1 MALLFRVGVTAFFL
15 SLLTLLTFVH
25 VQAPFVAVLPPQLAG
40 AQVSVQSGFLTL
52 GTYSTNLQLVA
63 LFACLM
69 CLDVV
74 GALGVV
80 LLYLILGL
88 GGVPLFY
95 YGGGWD
101 YLQQSTIGYLFSF
114 VPACLIFHTLLR
126 RNRQPHP
133 SLLRYVWATVVTLL
147 GIHVVGGIY
156 AAIYY
161 ETIPIQFLLTY
172 DLPQLPWQLAALVV
186 LAVVVRALNSRWQ
199 KLLRPRARSL
209 QEPPSIQGLGL

>member
-1 MALLFRVGVTAFFL
+1 M
-15 SLLTLLTFVH
+15 
-25 VQAPFVAVLPPQLAG
+25 AVLPPQLAG
-40 AQVSVQSGFLTL
+40 AQIALQNGFLTL
-52 GTYSTNLQLVA
+52 GTYSTNLQLIA

-80 LLYLILGL
+80 LTYLILGL

-101 YLQQSTIGYLFSF
+101 YLQQSTIGYLLSF
-114 VPACLIFHTLLR
+114 IPACLIFHTLLR

-133 SLLRYVWATVVTLL
+133 SLLRYVGAAAVTLL
-147 GIHVVGGIY
+147 SIHAIGGIY

-172 DLPQLPWQLAALVV
+172 DLPQLPWQMGALVI
-186 LAVVVRALNSRWQ
+186 LAVMVRALHSRWQ
-199 KLLRPRARSL
+199 KLLRPRARTAL